1 MKCFDSS
8 FCKEITFKITMQRSP
23 CLVSKHYN
31 AQFSFLKLIARM
43 ISFSRTKIFKYSM
56 NIRLDKKKSQ
66 DYSSLRSSLQF
77 VILYCRYMC
86 IGLFCKLLWRVT
98 SVGGPPVLFVNIIIF
113 DKIRFQESMFKRQAS
128 HQHRNICNFSYKNVY
143 FRTQ

>member
-1 MKCFDSS
+1 MS
-8 FCKEITFKITMQRSP
+8 
-23 CLVSKHYN
+23 LVSKHYN
-31 AQFSFLKLIARM
+31 AQFFFLKLIARM

-66 DYSSLRSSLQF
+66 YYSSLRSSLQF

>member
-8 FCKEITFKITMQRSP
+8 FCKEITFKINVALSMS
-23 CLVSKHYN
+23 LVSKHYN
-31 AQFSFLKLIARM
+31 AQFFFFKLIARM

-56 NIRLDKKKSQ
+56 NIRLNKKKSQ
-66 DYSSLRSSLQF
+66 DYSSLRSNLQF

-113 DKIRFQESMFKRQAS
+113 GKIRFQEFIETGQPS
-128 HQHRNICNFSYKNVY
+128 
-143 FRTQ
+143 TQKHL